1 MPAIEISNLKSEV
14 GYPCQGRALAPGG
27 RVSLPWQLFEI
38 SNLKSEILSRRLFF
52 TLGLALALLSLLAGP
67 ALAESTRF
75 WRQANYTDFDK
86 GTATGVALRSDG
98 ELVLA
103 PRYTVLADPDLEFLW
118 AVAEDRQGNLY
129 LGGGSPAR
137 VVHVSRDGQTKVVF
151 ESKELE
157 VHTLVADPRT
167 GALYFATSPDGAV
180 YELPPGGEAR
190 KLFEPGA
197 KYLWDLVR
205 APDGTLYLATG
216 DKGEIY
222 RIAPDG
228 KGELFFSSGESHV
241 RALALD
247 SKGNLYAGTEPN
259 GLVLRLSPRA
269 EAFVVYETSRREVT
283 ALSFDSAGNLYVAG
297 IGQKVRGPGLPPV
310 FPGAAPPQQPPVQ
323 QQGGTVTVTAT
334 AGAAAG
340 VAPTARLPFMAGG
353 GSDVYRIAPDG
364 YPELVWNSPLDL
376 VYSLS
381 FDSQGRLLVGTG
393 NQGELLAI
401 DSAVLF
407 STLVK
412 SSSQQ
417 VTALLRSSS
426 GRVYLATA
434 NPGKLAALGPEL
446 EAEGSFESDLFD
458 AGLFSQW
465 GRISWQSRNT
475 LSAGSIQLF
484 TRSGNTSDPQ
494 KNWSPWSEAYAD
506 AQGTPVTSPSGR
518 FVQWKAVLRAT
529 DLPAQAGS
537 HTPSLSS
544 VSVAYLRRNSAPVVD
559 KIIVQAPGIGVRGL
573 PAGAQGPEPV
583 QHDLPQSVGPAQRGG
598 PQPPPGQQRVEP
610 PPQGLADPAA
620 RSVVWSASDEN
631 DDSLLYS
638 VLYRGEGESRWKL
651 MKDDLRDRFY
661 TWDAAA
667 LPDGAYYIKIV
678 ASDSPSNPADRVL
691 TGENVSD
698 RFEVDNTPPRIDQLT
713 AQSRSRSVDSSFVAR
728 DTYSPLK
735 KAEYSLNA
743 GDWQPLFPATGP
755 IDAREH
761 RFAFRLENLE
771 PGEHTLVVRVYDQFS
786 NPALAKVTFTVK

>member
-1 MPAIEISNLKSEV
+1 MPQANQELSFRAWSRRRRE
-14 GYPCQGRALAPGG
+14 QGRNLLFL
-27 RVSLPWQLFEI
+27 SLLVA
-38 SNLKSEILSRRLFF
+38 
-52 TLGLALALLSLLAGP
+52 ALALP

-75 WRQANYTDFDK
+75 WRQANYADFDK
-86 GTATGVALRSDG
+86 GTARGIALRSDG

-103 PRYTVLADPDLEFLW
+103 ARYSVVADPDLEFLW

-129 LGGGSPAR
+129 VAGGGPAR
-137 VVHVSRDGQTKVVF
+137 VVQIARDGQTKVVF

-157 VHTLVADPRT
+157 VHALIADPRT
-167 GALYFATSPDGAV
+167 GALYFTTSPDGAV
-180 YELPPGGEAR
+180 YELPSGGQAR

-197 KYLWDLVR
+197 KYLWDLAR
-205 APDGTLYLATG
+205 ASDGTLYLATG

-222 RIAPDG
+222 RITPDG

-241 RALALD
+241 RALAFD

-323 QQGGTVTVTAT
+323 QQGGTITVTAT
-334 AGAAAG
+334 PGAGAG
-340 VAPTARLPFMAGG
+340 VAPTARLPFMAAG

-364 YPELVWNSPLDL
+364 YPQLVWSSPSEL

-381 FDSQGRLLVGTG
+381 FDSQGRVLVGTG
-393 NQGELLAI
+393 NEGKLLAI
-401 DSAVLF
+401 DSPTLF

-417 VTALLRSSS
+417 VTGLLRSAS

-446 EAEGSFESDLFD
+446 EAEGSFESDVFD
-458 AGLFSQW
+458 AQLFSQW
-465 GRISWQSRNT
+465 GRIGWQSRNT
-475 LSAGSIQLF
+475 LSLGSVQLF

-506 AQGTPVTSPSGR
+506 REGTPVTSPAGR

-529 DLPAQAGS
+529 DS
-537 HTPSLSS
+537 HTPS
-544 VSVAYLRRNSAPVVD
+544 VSAVSIAYLRRNAAPVVD

-573 PAGAQGPEPV
+573 PAGGQGGPEPV
-583 QHDLPQSVGPAQRGG
+583 QLELPQPAGPAPRGQ
-598 PQPPPGQQRVEP
+598 QPPQGQQRVEP

-631 DDSLLYS
+631 DDTLVYS
-638 VLYRGEGESRWKL
+638 VYYRGEGENRWKL
-651 MKDDLRDRFY
+651 MKDNLRDRFY

-667 LPDGAYYIKIV
+667 LPDGAYSVKIV
-678 ASDSPSNPADRVL
+678 ASDSPSNPADRAL

-698 RFEVDNTPPRIDQLT
+698 RFEVDNTPPRIDQLA
-713 AQSRSRSVDSSFVAR
+713 AQSRSRSVDASFVAR

-743 GDWQPLFPATGP
+743 GDWKPLFPAEGP
-755 IDAREH
+755 TDAREH

-771 PGEHTLVVRVYDQFS
+771 PGEHTLVVRVYDQFN
-786 NPALAKVTFTVK
+786 NPALAKTTFTVK

>member
-1 MPAIEISNLKSEV
+1 MPQANQELSF
-14 GYPCQGRALAPGG
+14 RA
-27 RVSLPWQLFEI
+27 W
-38 SNLKSEILSRRLFF
+38 SRRRREQARNLLF
-52 TLGLALALLSLLAGP
+52 LSLLVAALALP

-75 WRQANYTDFDK
+75 WRQANYADFDK
-86 GTATGVALRSDG
+86 GTASGVALRSDG

-103 PRYTVLADPDLEFLW
+103 PRFTVVADPDLEFLW
-118 AVAEDRQGNLY
+118 AVAEGQQGNLY
-129 LGGGSPAR
+129 VGGGSPAR
-137 VVHVSRDGQTKVVF
+137 VVQVSRDGQTKVVF

-197 KYLWDLVR
+197 KYIWDLVR

-269 EAFVVYETSRREVT
+269 VAFVVYETSRREVT

-310 FPGAAPPQQPPVQ
+310 LPGAPLPQQPPLQ
-323 QQGGTVTVTAT
+323 QQGATVTVTAT
-334 AGAAAG
+334 AGAGAG
-340 VAPTARLPFMAGG
+340 VAPSARLPFMTGG

-364 YPELVWNSPLDL
+364 YPELVWSSPVDL

-381 FDSQGRLLVGTG
+381 FDSQNRLLVGTG

-401 DSAVLF
+401 DSPALF

-417 VTALLRSSS
+417 VTALLRSGS

-434 NPGKLAALGPEL
+434 NPGKLASLGPEL
-446 EAEGSFESDLFD
+446 EAEGSFESDVFD

-475 LSAGSIQLF
+475 LSAGSVQLF

-494 KNWSPWSEAYAD
+494 KNWSPWSEAYGD
-506 AQGTPVTSPSGR
+506 AQGTPVASPSGR

-544 VSVAYLRRNSAPVVD
+544 VSVAYLRRNSAPIVD

-583 QHDLPQSVGPAQRGG
+583 QLDLPQPAGPAQRGG
-598 PQPPPGQQRVEP
+598 PQPPQAGQRIEP

-631 DDSLLYS
+631 DDTLLYS
-638 VLYRGEGESRWKL
+638 VHYRGEGENRWKR

-667 LPDGAYYIKIV
+667 LPDGAYHIKIV
-678 ASDSPSNPADRVL
+678 ASDSPSNPADRAL
-691 TGENVSD
+691 SGENTSD
-698 RFEVDNTPPRIDQLT
+698 RFEVDNTPPRIDQLA
-713 AQSRSRSVDSSFVAR
+713 AQPRSRSIDASFVAH

-743 GDWQPLFPATGP
+743 GDWQPLFPADGP

-761 RFAFRLENLE
+761 RFAFRLEGLE
-771 PGEHTLVVRVYDQFS
+771 PGEYTLVVRVYDQFS
-786 NPALAKVTFTVK
+786 NPALAKITFTVK

>member
-1 MPAIEISNLKSEV
+1 M
-14 GYPCQGRALAPGG
+14 LA
-27 RVSLPWQLFEI
+27 RSSRFEI
-38 SNLKSEILSRRLFF
+38 SDLKFQIGFAALVLAA
-52 TLGLALALLSLLAGP
+52 TLALP
-67 ALAESTRF
+67 VLAESTRF
-75 WRQANYTDFDK
+75 WRQANYADFDK
-86 GTATGVALRSDG
+86 GTASGVALRSDG

-103 PRYTVLADPDLEFLW
+103 PRYTVVADPDLEFLW

-137 VVHVSRDGQTKVVF
+137 VVQVSRDGQTKVVF

-157 VHTLVADPRT
+157 VHTLAADPRT
-167 GALYFATSPDGAV
+167 GALYFASSPDGAV
-180 YELPPGGEAR
+180 YELPPGGGEAR

-228 KGELFFSSGESHV
+228 KGELFFSSGETHV

-247 SKGNLYAGTEPN
+247 PKGNLFAGTEPN
-259 GLVLRLSPRA
+259 GLVLRLSPKA

-283 ALSFDSAGNLYVAG
+283 ALSFDSTGNLYVAA
-297 IGQKVRGPGLPPV
+297 IGQKVRGPGLLPV
-310 FPGAAPPQQPPVQ
+310 IPGAPQPPQPPVQ
-323 QQGGTVTVTAT
+323 PPVATGGTVTVTAT
-334 AGAAAG
+334 AGGGAG

-353 GSDVYRIAPDG
+353 GSDVYRIAADG
-364 YPELVWNSPLDL
+364 YPELVWSSPVEL

-393 NQGELLAI
+393 NQGKLLAI
-401 DSAVLF
+401 DSPALF

-412 SSSQQ
+412 STSQQ

-446 EAEGSFESDLFD
+446 EAEGSFESDVFD

-475 LSAGSIQLF
+475 LSAGSVQLF

-494 KNWSPWSEAYAD
+494 KNWSPWSSAYAD
-506 AQGTPVTSPSGR
+506 AQGTPVASPSGR

-529 DLPAQAGS
+529 DS

-559 KIIVQAPGIGVRGL
+559 VIIVQAPGIGVRGL
-573 PAGAQGPEPV
+573 PAGPQGPEPV
-583 QHDLPQSVGPAQRGG
+583 QLDLPQPAGPAQRGG
-598 PQPPPGQQRVEP
+598 PQPPQGQRTEP

-631 DDSLLYS
+631 DDTLLYS
-638 VLYRGEGESRWKL
+638 VYYRGEGESRWKR
-651 MKDDLRDRFY
+651 MKDDLSDRFY

-667 LPDGAYYIKIV
+667 LPDGAYYIRIV
-678 ASDSPSNPADRVL
+678 ASDSPSNPADRAL
-691 TGENVSD
+691 TGENISD
-698 RFEVDNTPPRIDQLT
+698 RFEVDNTPPRIDSLA
-713 AQSRSRSVDSSFVAR
+713 AQSRSRSVDASFVAN

-743 GDWQPLFPATGP
+743 GDWKPLFPATGP

-786 NPALAKVTFTVK
+786 NPALAKTTFTVK

>member
-1 MPAIEISNLKSEV
+1 MPQANQKLSF
-14 GYPCQGRALAPGG
+14 R
-27 RVSLPWQLFEI
+27 
-38 SNLKSEILSRRLFF
+38 LSRAKSREAWSRRRREQASKTPSAVEGRNLLF
-52 TLGLALALLSLLAGP
+52 LSLLVAALAGP

-75 WRQANYTDFDK
+75 WRQANYADFDK

-103 PRYTVLADPDLEFLW
+103 PRYTVVADPDLEFLW

-129 LGGGSPAR
+129 VAGGGPAK
-137 VVHVSRDGQTKVVF
+137 VVQVARDGQTKVVF

-157 VHTLVADPRT
+157 VHALVSDPRT
-167 GALYFATSPDGAV
+167 GALYLATSPDGAV
-180 YELPPGGEAR
+180 YQLPAAGGEAR

-205 APDGTLYLATG
+205 ASDGTLYLATG
-216 DKGEIY
+216 DKGEIF
-222 RIAPDG
+222 RISPDG
-228 KGELFFSSGESHV
+228 KGELFFSSGETHV
-241 RALALD
+241 RSLALD

-259 GLVLRLSPRA
+259 GLVLRLSPKA

-283 ALSFDSAGNLYVAG
+283 ALSFASDGNLYVAA
-297 IGQKVRGPGLPPV
+297 IGQKLRAPGLPTV
-310 FPGAAPPQQPPVQ
+310 LPGAIPPQQPPVQ
-323 QQGGTVTVTAT
+323 QQGATVTVTAT
-334 AGAAAG
+334 PAASVG
-340 VAPTARLPFMAGG
+340 VAPSARLPFMAAG

-364 YPELVWNSPLDL
+364 YPELVWSSPAEL

-381 FDSQGRLLVGTG
+381 FDSQGRVLVGTG
-393 NQGELLAI
+393 NQGKLLAI
-401 DSAVLF
+401 DSPALF

-417 VTALLRSSS
+417 VTGLLRSAS

-446 EAEGSFESDLFD
+446 EAEGSFESDVFD

-475 LSAGSIQLF
+475 LSAGSVQLF
-484 TRSGNTSDPQ
+484 SRSGNTSDPL
-494 KNWSPWSEAYAD
+494 KNWSPWSETYAD
-506 AQGTPVTSPSGR
+506 AQGTPVTSPAGR

-529 DLPAQAGS
+529 DS

-573 PAGAQGPEPV
+573 PAGAQGGPEPV
-583 QHDLPQSVGPAQRGG
+583 QLDLPQPAGPAQRGG
-598 PQPPPGQQRVEP
+598 PQPPQGQPRVEP

-620 RSVVWSASDEN
+620 RSVLWSASDEN
-631 DDSLLYS
+631 DDTLLYS
-638 VLYRGEGESRWKL
+638 VLYRGEGETRWKL
-651 MKDDLRDRFY
+651 MKDNLRDRFH

-678 ASDSPSNPADRVL
+678 ASDSPSNPADRAL
-691 TGENVSD
+691 TGENTSD
-698 RFEVDNTPPRIDQLT
+698 RFEVDNTPPRIDSL
-713 AQSRSRSVDSSFVAR
+713 AAAPRSRSVEASFVAR

-743 GDWQPLFPATGP
+743 GEWKPLFPADGP

-786 NPALAKVTFTVK
+786 NPALAKITFTVK